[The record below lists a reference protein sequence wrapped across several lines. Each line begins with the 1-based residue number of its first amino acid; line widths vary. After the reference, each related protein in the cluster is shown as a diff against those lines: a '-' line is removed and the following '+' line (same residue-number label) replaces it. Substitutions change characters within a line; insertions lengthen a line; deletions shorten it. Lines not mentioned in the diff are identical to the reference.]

1 MQIPDDLLCLFSAQV
16 DEQRGSYVLEVP
28 KEEVTTGDV
37 QVGDVHRV
45 AIFATDT
52 TDDTPSTHEAV
63 QNRES
68 LAPVEKGDQRTVDI
82 EDIGDQGDGIA
93 RTDRGYVLIIPDTEQ
108 GERVTVEVTEVS
120 ESVGFA
126 DVIERK
132 PYYE

>member
-1 MQIPDDLLCLFSAQV
+1 MQIPDNLLCFLSARV
-16 DEQRGSYVLEVP
+16 DEKRDSYVLEVP

-45 AIFATDT
+45 AVFATDT
-52 TDDTPSTHEAV
+52 ADDTPSTHEGV
-63 QNRES
+63 QHRES

-82 EDIGDQGDGIA
+82 EDIGEQGDGIA
-93 RTDRGYVLIIPDTEQ
+93 RTDRGYVLVVPDTEQ
-108 GERVTVEVTEVS
+108 GERVTVEITDVS

>member
-1 MQIPDDLLCLFSAQV
+1 MQIPDNLLCLFSARV
-16 DEQRGSYVLEVP
+16 NEQRGSYVLEVP
-28 KEEVTTGDV
+28 KEEVTTGDI
-37 QVGDVHRV
+37 QMGGVHRV
-45 AIFATDT
+45 AVFAADT
-52 TDDTPSTHEAV
+52 TDDTLSTHEEI

-93 RTDRGYVLIIPDTEQ
+93 RTDRGYVLVVPDTVQ
-108 GERVTVEVTEVS
+108 GERVTVEVTDVS